1 MILKLFIV
9 ILLNLSFL
17 FSHGEDHS
25 HDNHQHKERKYKP
38 AGIIRGSVIDNIL
51 EEGKAYANISIVKE
65 DSDDIIAGGVT
76 DEDGLFLIDKIPFG
90 KYFLV
95 AQYIGYED
103 MIIDGIVIR
112 PPDKLE
118 LDLGKIKIN
127 AKTIMFEGVSVVD
140 ELAPIIEDIAKTTY
154 PVAETARSEGGS
166 ADEVLEK
173 LPSITVDADGNVSLR
188 GNSNVTIL
196 IDGRKSQLSV
206 DMINA
211 NMIEKVEVMTTPSAK
226 FDPDGMAGIINIV
239 LSKNEFVGR
248 SGFITFNNAG
258 FQDYDNSFLDGGQ
271 NIAGTFNSFNNNWN
285 LFTNYSLSQK
295 YRQSKGE
302 RSTTNIDQVD
312 FTSTSISSIEKADK
326 HPENRNFKSGLEYY
340 LNNKSLIAFDI
351 TYIEHEGIDTT
362 VINTIETDEDEVLT
376 SIPERKNYETDQ
388 GNDLNYGFGY
398 FWDDME
404 AKKSF
409 SFQMDY
415 DEHEDDKLIKSYVD
429 NTLELTEVI
438 QDNGKEYIYS
448 LDYSSPIAN
457 RYNEDAKYELGLK
470 VETSDDKHYTNVQ
483 GQDFNWKYDNIIAA
497 GYFNVLYNFTEKF
510 GIQTGARFEQQDKE
524 SSITYNQNFTCDDA
538 EDEECNLFQAIIYE
552 DEFGPV
558 SYEHNRVY
566 PTLYFLYDTKG
577 KGNYKFELGRR
588 IQRPGHWSL
597 DPIPDLEDMD
607 SKFIRRGN
615 AHLNPED
622 IYKGEISYS
631 NRLPIGFLRAS
642 IYYSRV
648 TNKIDRDKTNETFN
662 GEDYQVLTW
671 DNIAKSTDR
680 GIDFTFMTK
689 PLPNWDLMING
700 NYWNNI
706 LDGEDADQQGSE
718 YGFWGMMNSTIRLR
732 NDQKIGMYS
741 HFSSPMT
748 LSTGEIKGMT
758 RLDLSYKKKVNKRFN
773 FTVKLKDVFDN
784 SGFKIVTDQIIDYT
798 DGNSYQESLVAD
810 HRRGKRTLSLN
821 LEYRFGDFQKK
832 KYRRQEGHGHSH
844 GGEGMDVGY

>member
-1 MILKLFIV
+1 MIIIKFVQFFIFFS
-9 ILLNLSFL
+9 ILLMQD
-17 FSHGEDHS
+17 HDHS
-25 HDNHQHKERKYKP
+25 HDHSHGHGDHQHL
-38 AGIIRGSVIDNIL
+38 AIGVIRGSVVDSMLDEAKI
-51 EEGKAYANISIVKE
+51 YANISIVSE
-65 DSDDIIAGGVT
+65 STDDIITGGMS
-76 DEDGLFLIDKIPFG
+76 DADGMFLIDQIPFG
-90 KYFLV
+90 KYYLV
-95 AQYIGYED
+95 IQYIGYED

-112 PPDKLE
+112 PPDKIQI
-118 LDLGKIKIN
+118 DLGSVRISPKM
-127 AKTIMFEGVSVVD
+127 IMLDGVSVVD
-140 ELAPIIEDIAKTTY
+140 KAAPIIEDIAKTTY
-154 PVAETARSEGGS
+154 PIAETSRAEDGT
-166 ADEVLEK
+166 AEDALEK
-173 LPSITVDADGNVSLR
+173 IPSVSISQNGNVSLR
-188 GNSNVTIL
+188 GNENVTIL
-196 IDGRKSQLSV
+196 INGRKSQMSIEAL
-206 DMINA
+206 NA
-211 NMIEKVEVMTTPSAK
+211 NMIEKIEVMTTPSAK
-226 FDPDGMAGIINIV
+226 YDPDGMAGIINIV

-258 FQDYDNSFLDGGQ
+258 FQDYDNSLLDGGQ
-271 NIAGTFNSFNNNWN
+271 NIAGTFNSFKNKWN
-285 LFTNYSLSQK
+285 LFTNYSISQK

-302 RSTTNIDQVD
+302 RSTTSIALVEN
-312 FTSTSISSIEKADK
+312 TSTSLSSIEKADK

-340 LNNKSLIAFDI
+340 PNNKSLIAFDI

-362 VINTIETDEDEVLT
+362 AINTIEIDENGVLT
-376 SIPERKNYETDQ
+376 SVPERKNYETDQ
-388 GNDLNYGFGY
+388 GDDLNYGFGY
-398 FWDDME
+398 FWDDTK

-409 SFQMDY
+409 SFQVDY
-415 DEHEDDKLIKSYVD
+415 DNHEDDKLIKSYVD
-429 NTLELTEVI
+429 NALELTEVI

-448 LDYSSPIAN
+448 FDYSGPIAN
-457 RYNEDAKYELGLK
+457 RYNDDAKYELGLK
-470 VETSDDKHYTNVQ
+470 VETSDDKHYTIVQ
-483 GQDFNWKYDNIIAA
+483 EQDFNWKYDNIIAA

-524 SSITYNQNFTCDDA
+524 SSITYNQSFICDA
-538 EDEECNLFQAIIYE
+538 EDEECNLFQAIISE
-552 DEFGPV
+552 DQFGSV
-558 SYEHNRVY
+558 SYNHNRVY
-566 PTLYFLYDTKG
+566 PSLYLLYDTKG

-588 IQRPGHWSL
+588 IERPGHWSL

-798 DGNSYQESLVAD
+798 DGNDYRESLIAN

-844 GGEGMDVGY
+844 GGEGMDVGF